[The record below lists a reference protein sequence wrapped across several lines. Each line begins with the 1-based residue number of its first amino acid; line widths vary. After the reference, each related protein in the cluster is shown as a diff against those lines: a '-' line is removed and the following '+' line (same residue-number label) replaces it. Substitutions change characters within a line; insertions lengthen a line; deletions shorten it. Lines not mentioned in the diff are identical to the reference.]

1 MKRAMRVGN
10 SRPRLSERPFVARAA
25 PLLLVSLAHL
35 AALAWLSAAAHRPA
49 PPVIPPSIAGKL
61 VSAPAPVM
69 ARPEPPTPKPAP
81 AKPAPPKPRPAPREV
96 PKPLPPTPSGPPSPR
111 AVTPPPPERP
121 NAQQA
126 AAQPATAIASAP
138 APAAPAPQVEAKEV
152 AQAVTPPRSDAAHL
166 NNPPPPY
173 PSLSRRLHEEGRV
186 VLDVYIL
193 ADGSVGETRLRRS
206 SGHPRLDEAALD
218 AVRRWRYVPARRGDE
233 PIPFWY
239 VQPVDFRLDS

>member
-1 MKRAMRVGN
+1 MPMHM
-10 SRPRLSERPFVARAA
+10 LERTTVVARIVPA
-25 PLLLVSLAHL
+25 LLVSLAHF
-35 AALAWLSAAAHRPA
+35 AALAWLSSAAHRPV
-49 PPVIPPSIAGKL
+49 PPVVPPSIAGKL
-61 VSAPAPVM
+61 VSAPAPVV
-69 ARPEPPTPKPAP
+69 APASPVPTEAPIKAEPP
-81 AKPAPPKPRPAPREV
+81 PPKPRPAPREV

-111 AVTPPPPERP
+111 AVTAPPPE
-121 NAQQA
+121 QS
-126 AAQPATAIASAP
+126 AAQPATAIAP
-138 APAAPAPQVEAKEV
+138 APPAASPAPQAEAKEV

-173 PSLSRRLHEEGRV
+173 PSLSRRLREEGRV

-193 ADGSVGETRLRRS
+193 ADGRVGETRLRRS
-206 SGHPRLDEAALD
+206 SGHPRLDEVALD

>member
-1 MKRAMRVGN
+1 MPTSAR
-10 SRPRLSERPFVARAA
+10 ERTTVVARVVPA
-25 PLLLVSLAHL
+25 LLVSLAHF
-35 AALAWLSAAAHRPA
+35 AALAWLSSTAHRPV
-49 PPVIPPSIAGKL
+49 PPVVPPSIVGKL
-61 VSAPAPVM
+61 ISAPAPV
-69 ARPEPPTPKPAP
+69 AVPAKPEPQTPKPAP
-81 AKPAPPKPRPAPREV
+81 AKPAPPKPTPAPREV

-111 AVTPPPPERP
+111 AVTAPPPERP
-121 NAQQA
+121 VAEQA
-126 AAQPATAIASAP
+126 AAQPAAATASAP
-138 APAAPAPQVEAKEV
+138 PAAPPAPQAEARE
-152 AQAVTPPRSDAAHL
+152 APQAVTPPRSDASHL

-193 ADGSVGETRLRRS
+193 ADGRVGETKLRRS

>member
-1 MKRAMRVGN
+1 MPMHM
-10 SRPRLSERPFVARAA
+10 LERTTAVARIVPA
-25 PLLLVSLAHL
+25 LLVSLAHF
-35 AALAWLSAAAHRPA
+35 AALAWLSSTAHRPV

-61 VSAPAPVM
+61 VSAPAPPLPTEALVK
-69 ARPEPPTPKPAP
+69 PEPPSPRPAPPKPAP
-81 AKPAPPKPRPAPREV
+81 APREI

-111 AVTPPPPERP
+111 AVTPPPERP
-121 NAQQA
+121 VAQQA
-126 AAQPATAIASAP
+126 AAQPATDSAP
-138 APAAPAPQVEAKEV
+138 PAATSAPQAEAKEV

-186 VLDVYIL
+186 LLDVYIL
-193 ADGSVGETRLRRS
+193 ADGRVGETRLRRS

>member
-1 MKRAMRVGN
+1 MQTSA
-10 SRPRLSERPFVARAA
+10 PERTTVVAWAA
-25 PLLLVSLAHL
+25 PLLLVSLAHFV
-35 AALAWLSAAAHRPA
+35 ALAWLSSTAHRPV
-49 PPVIPPSIAGKL
+49 PPVVPPSIAGKL
-61 VSAPAPVM
+61 VSAPAPPLPTEAPVK
-69 ARPEPPTPKPAP
+69 PEPPPP
-81 AKPAPPKPRPAPREV
+81 KPAPPKPVPAPREA

-111 AVTPPPPERP
+111 AVTAPPPERP
-121 NAQQA
+121 VVQQA
-126 AAQPATAIASAP
+126 PAQPATATDSAP
-138 APAAPAPQVEAKEV
+138 PAASPAPQAEAKEA

-173 PSLSRRLHEEGRV
+173 PPLSRRLHEEGRV

-193 ADGSVGETRLRRS
+193 ADGRVGETRLRRS
-206 SGHPRLDEAALD
+206 SGHPRLDEVALE